1 MGVVSKVRS
10 VAPIGYD
17 GRLVEVE
24 SDITRGLPR
33 LQVVGLAD
41 KAIDEAKERVKSAL
55 TNSLLEYPAQRITV
69 NLAPA
74 ELPKDGTHYDLA
86 IALAMLVS
94 SGQLKAKEVEKAVF
108 AGELAL
114 DGTVRPVS
122 GTITIAQAARELGY
136 TTVYLPFDNLP
147 QASLVD
153 GIEIIGVPSLK
164 QLYLHLKKEVLLPV
178 YSPSDSLSDTSTAE
192 DRDKLALDDII
203 GQDQA
208 KRALIVA
215 AAGRHNI
222 LLSGPPGSG
231 KTMLGK
237 VLASLLPTMTNEERL
252 AVTKIHSLAGEIIDE
267 AVAERPF
274 RAPHH
279 TASRAALIGGG
290 TKPQPGEVSLAHMGV
305 LFLDETPEYPRSIL
319 ESLRQPLEDRVV
331 SVTRAR
337 GRATYPADF
346 ILMATMNPC
355 PCGHFGDAKKE
366 CSCTNQQILS
376 YQSRLSGPFL
386 DRIDIKLAVNR
397 VPQESLISDNS
408 STKKQHTNAKKLI
421 QKVQDIQAN
430 RYKSSNKYNSNLSN
444 AELKK
449 YIKLSQE
456 ASDLLLAAA
465 EKLDLSARAT
475 FKTLKVARTI
485 ADLEGQ
491 DLVSV
496 EHVSEALQYR

>member
-1 MGVVSKVRS
+1 MGVVSKVMS

-33 LQVVGLAD
+33 LQIVGLAD

-55 TNSLLEYPAQRITV
+55 VNSLLEYPAKRITV

-74 ELPKDGTHYDLA
+74 ELPKDGTHYDLP

-114 DGTVRPVS
+114 DGSVRPVS
-122 GTITIAQAARELGY
+122 GTITIAQTARELGY
-136 TTVYLPFDNLP
+136 TTVYLPFENLP
-147 QASLVD
+147 QASLVSD
-153 GIEIIGVPSLK
+153 IEIIGVPSLK
-164 QLYLHLKKEVLLPV
+164 QLYLHLKKEVMLAT
-178 YSPSDSLSDTSTAE
+178 YSPVDTSGNPYPAE
-192 DRDKLALDDII
+192 DDGLVLDDIV

-208 KRALIVA
+208 KRALIIA

-237 VLASLLPTMTNEERL
+237 VLANLLPTMTSEERL
-252 AVTKIHSLAGEIIDE
+252 AVTKIHSLAGEVLDE
-267 AVAERPF
+267 AIDRRPF
-274 RAPHH
+274 RTPHH

-337 GRATYPADF
+337 GRAIYPADF

-366 CSCTNQQILS
+366 CSCTSQQILA
-376 YQSRLSGPFL
+376 YQTRLSGPFL

-397 VPQESLISDNS
+397 VPQESLIGTDS
-408 STKKQHTNAKKLI
+408 SSKSQHINAKKLI
-421 QKVQDIQAN
+421 QKVQNTQID
-430 RYKSSNKYNSNLSN
+430 RYKSSSKYNSNLSN

-449 YIKLSQE
+449 FARLSPA
-456 ASDLLLAAA
+456 ASELLLTAA

-485 ADLEGQ
+485 ADLEDQESIG
-491 DLVSV
+491 V